1 MSLFKVLGVALSLY
15 VVYGVS
21 AGHIY
26 AKRGIWGATIKR
38 DEEPVGYWSTIVVY
52 TGLSLAL
59 FFVF

>member
-1 MSLFKVLGVALSLY
+1 MTLFKVLGVVLLLY

-21 AGHIY
+21 VGEIY

-38 DEEPVGYWSTIVVY
+38 DDQPVGYWSTIVVY
-52 TGLSLAL
+52 AGLSLAL